1 MLRRYKFAV
10 DGKAARVCKKF
21 CIATLGIGIKTVQY
35 VLKRKQDIDSH
46 RTGKWTHHN
55 KTPEVDIERVRAHID
70 SFSAM
75 ESHYARKKIQLNI
88 SEQQLFL
95 MCNTCSTKCPVCNIV
110 SNDWRLLQHISPAHR
125 AVLSKGMFPK
135 ITESGNDKLKCI
147 LRSNIIKIY
156 TFYFCTHNTFEK
168 VEEKKNPSPCLI
180 LCSLKCW
187 HVYKS
192 WNDYRP
198 LIYRFMWRHMRH
210 SRSKQRK
217 WKKISYHGRIIWLCR

>member
-35 VLKRKQDIDSH
+35 VLKRKQDIDSPVKD
-46 RTGKWTHHN
+46 RRGKWTHHN

-168 VEEKKNPSPCLI
+168 VEEKKSFT
-180 LCSLKCW
+180 
-187 HVYKS
+187 V
-192 WNDYRP
+192 
-198 LIYRFMWRHMRH
+198 
-210 SRSKQRK
+210 SRTM
-217 WKKISYHGRIIWLCR
+217 LT